1 MRFFNFLSLPFSVF
15 LNLAGISHAS
25 VASPPQLRVTKYC
38 MAMVIRLDTTQY
50 SASPLGKDMER
61 KVNMSGSI
69 ICIVRPCACC
79 LGSVVTGVVIF
90 CDTHIEIP
98 TIIASMKSELARFI
112 HRKCCSSGNA
122 E

>member
-1 MRFFNFLSLPFSVF
+1 MRFFNFLSLPLSGF
-15 LNLAGISHAS
+15 LNLAGIIPAS

-50 SASPLGKDMER
+50 SASPLGKDRER
-61 KVNMSGSI
+61 KVNISGSI

-90 CDTHIEIP
+90 CDAHIEAP
-98 TIIASMKSELARFI
+98 TSIASRKSLFARSS
-112 HRKCCSSGNA
+112 HRKC
-122 E
+122 

>member
-1 MRFFNFLSLPFSVF
+1 MRFFNFLSRPLSAL
-15 LNLAGISHAS
+15 LNLAGISHVS

-38 MAMVIRLDTTQY
+38 MAMVIRFDTTQY
-50 SASPLGKDMER
+50 SARPLGKDR
-61 KVNMSGSI
+61 DKKVNISGSI

-90 CDTHIEIP
+90 CDAHIEAP
-98 TIIASMKSELARFI
+98 TSIASMKSELARFI